1 MLSLERRAVDSR
13 LMTYASPFL
22 ALLLTLVTAAV
33 IFAFLG
39 RDPVAGLRNFFIA
52 PLMSAQG
59 WAELCLKASP
69 LLLIA
74 AGLTV
79 CFRAR
84 IWNIGAE
91 GHFLVGALGASAVA
105 LSFGDQ
111 EGFWILPLVLL
122 AGIVSGALW
131 AMIAAVLKTHFH
143 SNEIL
148 TTIMLNYIALNLL
161 LFMVNGPLKDPQGFG
176 FPQSVMFG
184 DSALLPILISGTRLN
199 ISILFA
205 VAAAVVVGVLFA
217 RTFIGFQLKVLG
229 QDPRAAAFAGY
240 PARGLIWFALIF
252 AGGLAGLAGAAE
264 VSGPIGQ
271 LIPQVSP
278 GYGYTAIIVVFLG
291 RMRAIGIVLASLL
304 LALTFLGGETMQIS
318 MNLPK
323 AMTGLFQGLLLFYLL
338 ACDAFIHY
346 RLRWRPRQPVPAVA
360 SSTSASTAQASTGQ
374 VSTGQVSTLVR
385 EEA

>member
-1 MLSLERRAVDSR
+1 MLSLERRAFDSR
-13 LMTYASPFL
+13 LMTYISPFL
-22 ALLLTLVTAAV
+22 ALILTLVTAAV
-33 IFAFLG
+33 IFLFMG
-39 RDPVAGLRNFFIA
+39 RDPVVGLTNFFIA
-52 PLMSAQG
+52 PLKNPQG
-59 WAELCLKASP
+59 WAELGLKASP

-91 GHFLVGALGASAVA
+91 GHFLVGALGASVVA

-111 EGFWILPLVLL
+111 GGFWILPLVLL
-122 AGIVSGALW
+122 AGIISGALW
-131 AMIAAVLKTHFH
+131 ALIAAILKTHFH

-161 LFMVNGPLKDPQGFG
+161 LFMVNGPLRDPQGFG

-184 DSALLPILISGTRLN
+184 DAALLPMLIPGTRLN

-205 VAAAVVVGVLFA
+205 LLAAVAVGALFA
-217 RTFIGFQLKVLG
+217 RSFIGFQLKVLG
-229 QDPRAAAFAGY
+229 QDPKAAAFAGY
-240 PARGLIWFALIF
+240 PARGLIWFALIV
-252 AGGLAGLAGAAE
+252 AGGLAGLAGASE
-264 VSGPIGQ
+264 VAGPIGQ

-304 LALTFLGGETMQIS
+304 LALTFLGGETMQIT

-338 ACDAFIHY
+338 ACDAFVHY
-346 RLRWRPRQPVPAVA
+346 RIRWRPRQPVIAPPSPTPVP
-360 SSTSASTAQASTGQ
+360 QA
-374 VSTGQVSTLVR
+374 LIR